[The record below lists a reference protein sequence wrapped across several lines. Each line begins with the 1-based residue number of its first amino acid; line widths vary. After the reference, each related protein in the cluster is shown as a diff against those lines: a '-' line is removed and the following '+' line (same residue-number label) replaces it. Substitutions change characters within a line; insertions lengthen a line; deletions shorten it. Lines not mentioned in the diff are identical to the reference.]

1 MAGAAAHFL
10 SALARQ
16 YGPSGAN
23 EAHLASQLVPMHPD
37 LAAGTWRKL
46 QQDLAVDYPKR
57 FGDITCSP
65 VRPMVNRQIQR
76 PAGSPFPKASTQSPF
91 T

>member
-1 MAGAAAHFL
+1 MHPRPHFMTIRAYRL
-10 SALARQ
+10 TASQLTRGEWQAQPLISSSALARQ

-46 QQDLAVDYPKR
+46 QQDLAVIPKR
-57 FGDITCSP
+57 
-65 VRPMVNRQIQR
+65 
-76 PAGSPFPKASTQSPF
+76 
-91 T
+91 